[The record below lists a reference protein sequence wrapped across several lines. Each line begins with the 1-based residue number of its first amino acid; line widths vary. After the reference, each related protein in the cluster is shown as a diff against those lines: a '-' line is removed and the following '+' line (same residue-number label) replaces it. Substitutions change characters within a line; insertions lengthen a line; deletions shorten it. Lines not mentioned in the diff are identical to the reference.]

1 MGRLDD
7 DVSRDVAESVARGY
21 TKPEQIAAK
30 RDELGERNSRLGRWY
45 EETRKVRIFLSRGR
59 EVEVQ
64 RFEPSDVGDVC
75 GIGVSGFGH

>member
-30 RDELGERNSRLGRWY
+30 RDELRERNSRLGRWY
-45 EETRKVRIFLSRGR
+45 EETRK
-59 EVEVQ
+59 
-64 RFEPSDVGDVC
+64 
-75 GIGVSGFGH
+75 